1 MNNSTSQE
9 KKTLEEKKIKLY
21 ILELLTAFFLL
32 QQAPYF
38 NFVLNSANM

>member
-21 ILELLTAFFLL
+21 ILELLTAFFF
-32 QQAPYF
+32 ATTGPIF
-38 NFVLNSANM
+38 